1 MTGRWEIVAE
11 NNQAVAQLQMLG
23 FQSYP
28 ALTRK
33 KSKVENTTRETLDAK
48 DASSLSTE
56 YTLQQ
61 KGYCLDMSPFPRSLP
76 SSHQQ

>member
-23 FQSYP
+23 FQNYP

-56 YTLQQ
+56 YTV
-61 KGYCLDMSPFPRSLP
+61 
-76 SSHQQ
+76 